1 MKKIMFVI
9 LATLTCLGCSN
20 MAKDGV
26 SFKEYFTQPRNF
38 IQDPHFA
45 EYKEKRDQIESMYLD
60 GSIDYVEYT
69 ERMEMLENKYT
80 ADVQERDHIIHD

>member
-1 MKKIMFVI
+1 MKKIMFVM
-9 LATLTCLGCSN
+9 LALVCAGCSN
-20 MAKDGV
+20 MEKDGV

-38 IQDPHFA
+38 IRDPHFA

-60 GSIDYVEYT
+60 GHIDYVEYT

-80 ADVQERDHIIHD
+80 ADVRERDNIIHD